1 VTTPLTGAKS
11 GKRVFR
17 LHKECMDS
25 QSAKPPVAKGR
36 VYLVGA
42 GPGDPELLT
51 VKAQRLLA
59 HSDVI
64 LHDDLVPPAILALA
78 GPQAEV
84 ISVGKRFGAEGATQ
98 PEINARMIESARRGL
113 EVIRLKG
120 GDPGIFGR
128 LAEEIDALEAAG
140 VPFEVVPGITAG
152 IAAAAS
158 LGVSLTDRRK
168 AARVVVIS
176 NHQARA
182 EQNAGGTDWR
192 GLIRDDSTLVIYMPG
207 HDFASL
213 RDDLLA
219 AGCAPDMPAA
229 IVSRASAP
237 DQRYRFAIVGELD
250 KLPAMDSPAVLLIGR
265 SLDRAHQ
272 RADSSAGAA
281 LALDEAELILSSL

>member
-1 VTTPLTGAKS
+1 MGSDSDSAMTSATT
-11 GKRVFR
+11 GK
-17 LHKECMDS
+17 
-25 QSAKPPVAKGR
+25 

-59 HSDVI
+59 RAAVV
-64 LHDDLVPPAILALA
+64 LHDDLVPRAILALA

-84 ISVGKRFGAEGATQ
+84 VSVGKRYGAKGATQ
-98 PEINARMIESARRGL
+98 AEINARMIESARRGL
-113 EVIRLKG
+113 DVVRLKG

-128 LAEEIDALEAAG
+128 LAEEIDALEDAG
-140 VPFEVVPGITAG
+140 VPFEIVPGITAG

-168 AARVVVIS
+168 AARVVVVT
-176 NHQARA
+176 NHQARTEEGA
-182 EQNAGGTDWR
+182 TSTDWR

-207 HDFASL
+207 HDFAGL
-213 RDDLLA
+213 RDELLA

-229 IVSRASAP
+229 IVARASSP
-237 DQRYRFAIVGELD
+237 DQHYRFTIVGELD
-250 KLPAMDSPAVLLIGR
+250 NLPHMDSPAVLLIGR
-265 SLDRAHQ
+265 SLDRAQ
-272 RADSSAGAA
+272 RLADPSATAS

>member
-1 VTTPLTGAKS
+1 
-11 GKRVFR
+11 
-17 LHKECMDS
+17 MDS
-25 QSAKPPVAKGR
+25 NSAKTPSAAGK

-51 VKAQRLLA
+51 VKAQRLLGSA
-59 HSDVI
+59 AVI
-64 LHDDLVPPAILALA
+64 LHDDLVPAAILALA
-78 GPQAEV
+78 GLQAEV
-84 ISVGKRFGAEGATQ
+84 VSVGKRSGAKGATQ
-98 PEINARMIESARRGL
+98 AEINARMIESAHRGL
-113 EVIRLKG
+113 EVVRLKG

-128 LAEEIDALEAAG
+128 LAEELDALEAAG

-168 AARVVVIS
+168 AARVVVVT

-182 EQNAGGTDWR
+182 EQGATSTDWH

-213 RDDLLA
+213 CGELLA

-229 IVSRASAP
+229 IVSHASAP
-237 DQRYRFAIVGELD
+237 DQHYRFAVVGELD
-250 KLPAMDSPAVLLIGR
+250 KLPRVDSPAVLLIGR

-272 RADSSAGAA
+272 RASAGAA